1 MNHTK
6 RIFFLIKLMI
16 VFVVQLYGQNNK
28 ELIYLNDYKEKVIKD
43 YYRFQK
49 TEDVQLLDSLLS
61 FIKLNKL
68 EVKEDSI
75 KSKVY
80 YLRGVKNLYLTKYDK
95 AEKLFLKS
103 YELAVITEDLLLQG
117 TIFNSR
123 GVTITN
129 SARDY
134 EKAKILYENAVLNYK
149 KINEIPQQID
159 AYYNLTVNSRK
170 RSKWE
175 ESNEYA
181 FEYLNLLSK
190 CKEKIWGLR
199 RMHYFIGDNYLKL
212 NKYEDA
218 FRNLKIAENF
228 SFKDAHYNYT
238 TSLINETYGKLHEEK
253 KEYNEALKR
262 FKNVS
267 NSLREAYKETE
278 KRIEDFYTRELE
290 LENTLKEK
298 NIELVKDQKKQ
309 LFWSV
314 LTIFLLIIL
323 VLMQVFYRKKNKEKN
338 KKIRNLNNELEGL
351 IVDLKEKNTEL
362 YKNKK
367 ENENLLKLNEQ
378 ALFSR
383 VLKISTYND
392 SIRKIC
398 KDLET
403 HLENNSEVS
412 SYLIMI
418 NKKLLNLISE
428 EELWED
434 FRIQFEKTRPEFFNK
449 LKKTAPSLSVN
460 DLKHCTY
467 IVSNLKSKEV
477 AQLIN
482 VSPRSVETVRYRIK
496 KKMGLEKD
504 DNLYDLLGKL

>member
-1 MNHTK
+1 MKNNK
-6 RIFFLIKLMI
+6 IFLFFLLLFLI
-16 VFVVQLYGQNNK
+16 VPLAISSQKKAITVK
-28 ELIYLNDYKEKVIKD
+28 DYKEKVVKD
-43 YYRFQK
+43 YYKFQK
-49 TEDVQLLDSLLS
+49 TEDVELLDSIIS

-68 EVKEDSI
+68 KVKEDSI
-75 KSKVY
+75 KSKIY
-80 YLRGVKNLYLTKYDK
+80 YLRGVKNLFLTKYDK
-95 AEKLFLKS
+95 AEELFLKS
-103 YELAVITEDLLLQG
+103 YELAVRTEDILLQG

-123 GVTITN
+123 GVTLTK
-129 SARDY
+129 SSTDY
-134 EKAKILYENAVLNYK
+134 EKARILFENAVANYK

-159 AYYNLTVNSRK
+159 AYYNLTLNSRK
-170 RSKWE
+170 RNKWE
-175 ESNEYA
+175 ESNKYA
-181 FEYLNLLSK
+181 FEFLKLLSK
-190 CKEKIWGLR
+190 YDKKIWGLR

-218 FRNLKIAENF
+218 FRNLKIAEDF

-253 KEYNEALKR
+253 KEYYKALKR

-278 KRIEDFYTRELE
+278 DRIEDFYTRELE

-298 NIELVKDQKKQ
+298 NNEIIKDQKKQ

-314 LTIFLLIIL
+314 LTIVLLAIL
-323 VLMQVFYRKKNKEKN
+323 ILTQIFYWKRNKEKN
-338 KKIRNLNNELEGL
+338 KEIKLLNKELEGL

-362 YKNKK
+362 FKNKK

-392 SIRKIC
+392 AIRKIC
-398 KDLET
+398 KDLEI
-403 HLENNSEVS
+403 HLENNLNAS
-412 SYLIMI
+412 SYFITI

-434 FRIQFEKTRPEFFNK
+434 FRIQFEKTRPDFFNK
-449 LKKTAPSLSVN
+449 LKKVSPSLSVN

-477 AQLIN
+477 AQLVN

-496 KKMGLEKD
+496 KKMGLEKED
-504 DNLYDLLGKL
+504 SLYDLLSKL

>member
-1 MNHTK
+1 MKNNK
-6 RIFFLIKLMI
+6 IFLFFLLLFLI
-16 VFVVQLYGQNNK
+16 VPLAISSQKKAITVK
-28 ELIYLNDYKEKVIKD
+28 DYKEKVVKD

-75 KSKVY
+75 ISKVY
-80 YLRGVKNLYLTKYDK
+80 YLRGIKNLYLTKYDK
-95 AEKLFLKS
+95 AEELFLKS
-103 YELAVITEDLLLQG
+103 YELAVKTEDILLQG

-123 GVTITN
+123 GVTVTKNIK
-129 SARDY
+129 DY
-134 EKAKILYENAVLNYK
+134 EKAKILFEKAVVNYK

-159 AYYNLTVNSRK
+159 AYYNLTVNSR
-170 RSKWE
+170 RRYKWE
-175 ESNEYA
+175 ESNKYA
-181 FEYLNLLSK
+181 FEYLNSLSK
-190 CKEKIWGLR
+190 YKEKTWGLR

-212 NKYEDA
+212 KNYEDA
-218 FRNLKIAENF
+218 FRNLKIAEDY
-228 SFKDAHYNYT
+228 SIKDDHYNYT

-253 KEYNEALKR
+253 KEYYEASKR
-262 FKNVS
+262 YKNVS

-290 LENTLKEK
+290 LENILKEK
-298 NIELVKDQKKQ
+298 NNEIIEDQKKQ
-309 LFWSV
+309 LFWSI
-314 LTIFLLIIL
+314 LTILLLVSL
-323 VLMQVFYRKKNKEKN
+323 VLMQIFYKKRNKEKN
-338 KKIRNLNNELEGL
+338 KEIRDLNSELEGL
-351 IVDLKEKNTEL
+351 IVDLKEKNSEL
-362 YKNKK
+362 FKNKK

-412 SYLIMI
+412 SYLITI

-434 FRIQFEKTRPEFFNK
+434 FRIQFEKTRPDFFFK
-449 LKKTAPSLSVN
+449 LKNVAPSLSVN

-477 AQLIN
+477 AQLVN

-504 DNLYDLLGKL
+504 DNLYDLLNKI